1 MSAPELVRMRR
12 GGGHVVHLV
21 PEGSE
26 QALCG
31 EAPQSRRGA
40 WRIASPYD
48 SITCE
53 KCQSLAQQDG
63 EPC

>member
-1 MSAPELVRMRR
+1 MSTPELVKMRR

-26 QALCG
+26 RALCG
-31 EAPQSRRGA
+31 AGPESRRGA
-40 WRIASPYD
+40 WRIASQYD
-48 SITCE
+48 SITCK
-53 KCQSLAQQDG
+53 KCQSSAPHDG